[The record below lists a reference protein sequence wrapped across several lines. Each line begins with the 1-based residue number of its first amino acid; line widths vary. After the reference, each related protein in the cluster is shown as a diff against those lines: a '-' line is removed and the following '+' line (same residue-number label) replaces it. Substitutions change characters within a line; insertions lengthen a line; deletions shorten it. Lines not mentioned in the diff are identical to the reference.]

1 MKQVLL
7 LLFIFSFQNVFAQVN
22 LSQGLVMYLPFNGNT
37 LDASGSGNNAT
48 NFGATLTADQ
58 NGNPNSAYL
67 FNGTTNYMK
76 VNNSIALQLSD
87 FTICAK
93 VKPISFYNGL
103 CFNNV
108 ILGKGLNPGAGIGD
122 YALTYTPTLNQN
134 PSNYCFIPDST
145 HENYRVYIGS
155 NGAANSLSCIT
166 PTNAIPYIS
175 SNNWD
180 CVVAVYNDVTK
191 TASMYINGGFRY
203 SYTVPNNI
211 GINAENIFIGKQNNP
226 SYEYW
231 SNAIFDEIR
240 IYNRVI
246 NQQEIDT
253 LCNFISSTDSITSK
267 FGFQYPNNCDSS
279 SIQFSDSSFA
289 INATINN
296 WEWYFG
302 DGNSSTLQNPVHNY
316 SGGGVFQASL
326 IVTSNTN
333 KKDTFYLQVTSIENA
348 PIVTATANSTSLC
361 VGTPATLTGGG
372 ALTYVWTGGVT
383 NGVPFMPN
391 ATNTYTVTGSDANGC
406 TATAS
411 VMISVGSSFP
421 ITISNSAPLLCLND
435 VATLTAS
442 GANFYNWQ
450 PTLGLNTTNS
460 ATVLANP
467 TTTTTYTVVGTDA
480 NGCTGS
486 TSTLVDIAQPINIIV
501 SKSNDIE
508 CGKNSAQLLA
518 TGASNYQWSPA
529 SLVSNPTSNITSTT
543 ITQTTTFYV
552 TGTKGTCTDTD
563 SITVEFYNSD
573 GDNTFIPTAFSPND
587 DNINDCLNVKSA
599 ANFLEYYFAIY
610 NRWGQLVFESNNA
623 EICWEGHFNGS
634 PAPMGTYY
642 FFLKAKTS
650 CGDMLKK
657 GDITLMR

>member
-1 MKQVLL
+1 MNRI
-7 LLFIFSFQNVFAQVN
+7 LFILTFVFFVN
-22 LSQGLVMYLPFNGNT
+22 NYCTCQINLNQGLVGYWNFNGNAN
-37 LDASGSGNNAT
+37 DISGNN
-48 NFGATLTADQ
+48 NNGIVFGATLTSGK
-58 NGNPNSAYL
+58 NGLPNTAYL
-67 FNGTTNYMK
+67 FNGISDYIKVANNSTLNFPNDSFTLYASVKPQGFYNGTCHGNCIIDKGDNDFIPGHYALRYSDVFSSSFSNCSSP
-76 VNNSIALQLSD
+76 VNNSQQNYSIQ
-87 FTICAK
+87 
-93 VKPISFYNGL
+93 V
-103 CFNNV
+103 NNQV
-108 ILGKGLNPGAGIGD
+108 TGYGVA
-122 YALTYTPTLNQN
+122 YM
-134 PSNYCFIPDST
+134 
-145 HENYRVYIGS
+145 
-155 NGAANSLSCIT
+155 
-166 PTNAIPYIS
+166 PYIDT
-175 SNNWD
+175 NKWD
-180 CVVAVYNDVTK
+180 CV
-191 TASMYINGGFRY
+191 
-203 SYTVPNNI
+203 I
-211 GINAENIFIGKQNNP
+211 GICANDTIKTYVNSILKLVIPVSNSIGVNNYDLFFGKKNHP
-226 SYEYW
+226 TYPYW
-231 SNAIFDEIR
+231 LNGKLDEIR
-240 IYNRVI
+240 IYNRAI
-246 NQQEIDT
+246 NQLEIDS
-253 LCNFISSTDSITSK
+253 LCNLNNPVVITDSITSK

-279 SIQFSDSSFA
+279 TIQFTDLSTTLNS
-289 INATINN
+289 TITN

-302 DGNSSTLQNPVHNY
+302 DGNSSTLQNPLHNY

-333 KKDTFYLQVTSIENA
+333 KKDTFYLQVTSVENV

-361 VGTPATLTGGG
+361 IGTPATLTGGG

-411 VMISVGSSFP
+411 ITISVGSSLP

-435 VATLTAS
+435 VSTLTAS
-442 GANFYNWQ
+442 GANFYNWL
-450 PTLGLNTTNS
+450 PVSGLNTTNS

-486 TSTLVDIAQPINIIV
+486 TSTLVDIVQPINIIV

-529 SLVSNPTSNITSTT
+529 SLVSNPTSNITSTA

-563 SITVEFYNSD
+563 SITVEFFNSD
-573 GDNTFIPTAFSPND
+573 GGNTFIPTAFSPND
-587 DNINDCLNVKSA
+587 DNINDCLNVKST

-623 EICWEGHFNGS
+623 EICWEGNFNGY
-634 PAPMGTYY
+634 PAPVGTYY